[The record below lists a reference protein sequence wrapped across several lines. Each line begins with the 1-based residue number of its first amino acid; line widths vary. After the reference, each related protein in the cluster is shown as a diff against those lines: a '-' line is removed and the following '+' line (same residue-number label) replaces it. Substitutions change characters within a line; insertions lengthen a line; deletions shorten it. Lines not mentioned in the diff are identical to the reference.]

1 MKIPEF
7 MTDRELQE
15 ALHNTQ
21 QQLEGLE
28 FNLEYAR
35 LARETRIAELKL
47 EIQARAKNKSESLQ
61 PA

>member
-1 MKIPEF
+1 VKIPEF